1 MTSTPA
7 PMATS
12 NGARILLACG
22 LAAAGAVAFLRFFRP
37 WHLRWGAT
45 DFEVASELPG
55 DEVVADPTFNATRAI
70 TVEASPAEVW
80 PWIAQM
86 GFGRAGWYSYDLL
99 DNLGRR
105 SADRIIPSLQD
116 VRVGD
121 VVPMGPGGGGLRV
134 KDFAPGEWLLWW
146 DGVGYSTWLW
156 SLERI
161 APEQT
166 RLVTRVRTQYR
177 WTRPTILFA
186 LLLMEPWDFPMMRK
200 CMLGIKR
207 RVESASPQAGPS
219 PQSSRS
225 KRPAGNRHERRP
237 TRCW

>member
-7 PMATS
+7 PMVTPK
-12 NGARILLACG
+12 GARILLACG
-22 LAAAGAVAFLRFFRP
+22 LAAAGAVAFLRLFRP

-55 DEVVADPTFNATRAI
+55 DEVVADPSFNATRAL

-80 PWIAQM
+80 PWIAQL

-121 VVPMGPGGGGLRV
+121 LVPLGPGGGLRV
-134 KDFAPGEWLLWW
+134 KGLVPGKWLLWW
-146 DGVGYSTWLW
+146 DGIGTSTWLW
-156 SLERI
+156 SLEQV
-161 APEQT
+161 APGQT
-166 RLVTRVRTQYR
+166 RLVTRVRTRYR
-177 WTRPTILFA
+177 WTHPSILFA
-186 LLLMEPWDFPMMRK
+186 LLLLEPWDFPMMRK
-200 CMLGIKR
+200 CMLGIKQR
-207 RVESASPQAGPS
+207 AEAAS
-219 PQSSRS
+219 
-225 KRPAGNRHERRP
+225 ERDQVASQLASVA
-237 TRCW
+237 